1 MRKKSLGVNALLNGL
16 RSALNLIFPL
26 ITFPYVSRVL
36 SVDGMGIYNF
46 SNTYVNYF
54 VLIAGLGVATYAV
67 REGAK
72 YRDNEEEISEFASQV
87 FTINM
92 ISTLIAY
99 LLLIGSLL
107 IFSNLRNYVT
117 CILIFSL
124 QLVFTTIGTEWIYTI
139 YEEYQYITIRSIIF
153 KIISIVL
160 LFLLVHTPNDYL
172 WYAAITVFASVGSNV
187 LNYIH
192 AKSFCKIKFVKDT
205 NWKYH
210 LKPILVIFASAVAV
224 TLYISSDTTILGL
237 LKDNYAVGIYGV
249 AVKIYTIVSGLISG
263 LLVVTIPRLA
273 MLIGK
278 RRVKEYNHVLQ
289 EVINSVS
296 ILGLPATVGLVML
309 SKEVILIIAGKK
321 YLDGTLSLQI
331 ITWALIFSNYST
343 IFNQCVLIPLKRESK
358 TLRNTVITGLVNVGL
373 NFIFI
378 PLWSYNGTALSTVIA
393 EFMVMFMNGW
403 SARDYVGPILK
414 SKRTFK
420 SILDSIIG
428 CVGIAL
434 VCVLLK
440 LGISSLILRTVLSV
454 GLSVIMY
461 GAILVFL
468 KNEIAL
474 EYLNK
479 IMNRMRKK

>member
-72 YRDNEEEISEFASQV
+72 YRDNKEQISEFASQI

-92 ISTLIAY
+92 VSTLIAY

-117 CILIFSL
+117 CILVFSL
-124 QLVFTTIGTEWIYTI
+124 QLFFTTIGTEWLYTI
-139 YEEYQYITIRSIIF
+139 YEEYQYITIRSIVF

-160 LFLLVHTPNDYL
+160 LFLLVHSSNDYL
-172 WYAAITVFASVGSNV
+172 WYAAITVFAGVGSNI

-192 AKSFCKIKFVKDT
+192 AKSFCKIKFVRDT

-278 RRVKEYNHVLQ
+278 RRVKEYSHVLQ

-296 ILGLPATVGLVML
+296 ILGLPAAVGLVML

-378 PLWSYNGTALSTVIA
+378 PLWSYDGTALSTVIA
-393 EFMVMFMNGW
+393 EFMVMVMNGW

-420 SILDSIIG
+420 SILDSIVG
-428 CVGIAL
+428 CLGIAM

-440 LGISSLILRTVLSV
+440 LGISSLILRTVLSI

-468 KNEIAL
+468 KNKIAL

-479 IMNRMRKK
+479 VIDRMRKK

>member
-107 IFSNLRNYVT
+107 IFSNLSNYVT

-124 QLVFTTIGTEWIYTI
+124 QLFFTTIGTEWVYTI
-139 YEEYQYITIRSIIF
+139 YEEYEYITIRSIAF

-160 LFLLVHTPNDYL
+160 LFLLVHSPNDYL
-172 WYAAITVFASVGSNV
+172 WYAAITVFAGVGSNI

-192 AKSFCKIKFVKDT
+192 AKSFCKIKFVKET
-205 NWKYH
+205 NWRYH
-210 LKPILVIFASAVAV
+210 LKPILVIFASAVAI

-278 RRVKEYNHVLQ
+278 KRVKEYNHVLQ

-296 ILGLPATVGLVML
+296 ILGLPAAVGLVML
-309 SKEVILIIAGKK
+309 SREVILIIAGKK
-321 YLDGTLSLQI
+321 YLEGTLSLQI

-461 GAILVFL
+461 GAILVFF

-479 IMNRMRKK
+479 VIDRIRKK

>member
-139 YEEYQYITIRSIIF
+139 YEEYQYITIRSIVF

-210 LKPILVIFASAVAV
+210 LKPILVIFASVVAV

-278 RRVKEYNHVLQ
+278 KRVKEYNHVLQ

-296 ILGLPATVGLVML
+296 ILGLPAAVGLVML
-309 SKEVILIIAGKK
+309 SREVILIIAGKK
-321 YLDGTLSLQI
+321 YLEGTLSLQI

-378 PLWSYNGTALSTVIA
+378 PLWSYDGTALSTVIA

-479 IMNRMRKK
+479 VIDRIRKK